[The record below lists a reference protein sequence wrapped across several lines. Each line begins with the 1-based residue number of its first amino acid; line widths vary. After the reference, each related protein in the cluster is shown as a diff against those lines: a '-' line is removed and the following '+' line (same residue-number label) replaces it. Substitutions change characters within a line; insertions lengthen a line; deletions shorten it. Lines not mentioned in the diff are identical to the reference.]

1 MENSRALVLCV
12 IKLNCAGHLNPPS
25 RKAKNKNL
33 ELLRSARAA
42 VGSTGTKVGGRSAKL
57 HDHKR
62 NRGRATA
69 AGIKVQVQKFPADHK
84 KTENYYKNNENIQ
97 I

>member
-42 VGSTGTKVGGRSAKL
+42 VGSTGTKGGGRSAKL
-57 HDHKR
+57 HDHKS

-69 AGIKVQVQKFPADHK
+69 AGIKVQVQKFPMHHK
-84 KTENYYKNNENIQ
+84 KRKMNVKMMKNM
-97 I
+97 